1 MEIIQS
7 RKEDAEQIALIVSE
21 ANKDVAELFNITI
34 ENTPKHP
41 SFYTTEWVLSDF
53 RRGEQY
59 FLYKD
64 EGIANGCVA
73 FEQPD
78 PETAYLN
85 RLSVLPDYRHN
96 GIGSRLVK
104 YICEYSKSKKIQ
116 AVSIGII
123 AEHTVLKNWYLDLG
137 FIEGEKK
144 TFDHLPFN
152 VLYMRY
158 NL

>member
-1 MEIIQS
+1 MKIIQS

-64 EGIANGCVA
+64 DGIANGCVA
-73 FEQPD
+73 FE
-78 PETAYLN
+78 
-85 RLSVLPDYRHN
+85 
-96 GIGSRLVK
+96 
-104 YICEYSKSKKIQ
+104 
-116 AVSIGII
+116 
-123 AEHTVLKNWYLDLG
+123 
-137 FIEGEKK
+137 
-144 TFDHLPFN
+144 
-152 VLYMRY
+152 
-158 NL
+158 